1 MRHHCA
7 GNHQRSKDVKVIC
20 AADRSAR
27 RNECRSR
34 KKIDRGFGSGCHRS
48 RRFGR
53 CRAEGREGGGRK
65 KMKAKKIAFTGI
77 PVTDIKRA
85 RAFYEGVLGLKVSA
99 EFGEGVWIEYE
110 IGPDTLAIGS
120 VGDQWKPSE
129 DGTSVAIEVE
139 DFDAAIKSLKQAK
152 ARFAVEGIESPVCWM
167 AVVQDPD
174 GNKIIIHKL
183 KPKNEK
189 GICK

>member
-1 MRHHCA
+1 
-7 GNHQRSKDVKVIC
+7 
-20 AADRSAR
+20 
-27 RNECRSR
+27 
-34 KKIDRGFGSGCHRS
+34 
-48 RRFGR
+48 
-53 CRAEGREGGGRK
+53 
-65 KMKAKKIAFTGI
+65 MKAKKIAFTGI

-85 RAFYEGVLGLKVSA
+85 RAFYEGVLGLKVSG

-139 DFDAAIKSLKQAK
+139 DFDAAIKGLKQAK
-152 ARFAVEGIESPVCWM
+152 ARFAAEGIESPVCWM

-174 GNKIIIHKL
+174 GNKLTIHKL
-183 KPKNEK
+183 KHENEK
-189 GICK
+189 GVSK

>member
-1 MRHHCA
+1 
-7 GNHQRSKDVKVIC
+7 
-20 AADRSAR
+20 
-27 RNECRSR
+27 
-34 KKIDRGFGSGCHRS
+34 
-48 RRFGR
+48 
-53 CRAEGREGGGRK
+53 
-65 KMKAKKIAFTGI
+65 MKAKRIAFTGI

-85 RAFYEGVLGLKVSA
+85 RAFYEDVLKLKPSG
-99 EFGEGVWIEYE
+99 EFAEGVWIEYE

-139 DFDAAIKSLKQAK
+139 DFETAIQSLKDAK
-152 ARFAVEGIESPVCWM
+152 AKFATESFESPVCHM

-183 KPKNEK
+183 KNA
-189 GICK
+189 